1 MPHVWLDDATP
12 IQDRI
17 SNTGYTLLC
26 LDDRHDTAGLQNAFR
41 ERAVPFDVLCIASEP
56 ARAIYEKDLILLRP
70 DMHVVWRGNS
80 PPEDPLT
87 SQRWRAATKARAGAV
102 SLLLSVP
109 SARIDIKIRAA
120 AGCS

>member
-12 IQDRI
+12 IQYRI

-80 PPEDPLT
+80 PPEDPIDL
-87 SQRWRAATKARAGAV
+87 AALASGHK
-102 SLLLSVP
+102 
-109 SARIDIKIRAA
+109 SARGGCELTPIRPKRAHRHQD
-120 AGCS
+120 